1 MEGMWHDFRFAARAL
16 ARNPGIT
23 IIAILTL
30 ALGVGANTSIF
41 SVVNA
46 VLLRPLPYP
55 DADRLVQVW
64 ETNREQGG
72 TSTIAPANY
81 LDLRADNRTLAE
93 IAVFGYESFILVG
106 DGEPQRIVGAEV
118 TPGFFRVMREDA
130 AVGRHF
136 GSDDDGGPASLVL
149 SDGFWHSRFAADPGV
164 VGRTLV
170 LSGRPYTVTGVMP
183 PGFAFPR
190 VDVWATMAEDLASV
204 HRGRHY
210 LYGVARLADG
220 ASLAQAN
227 ADVDAI
233 AERLE
238 ADYPDTNRDV
248 RVKLV
253 PLRDQ
258 VTGDART
265 PLIAL
270 LVAVGFV
277 LLIACV
283 NVVNLLLT
291 RASGRKRE
299 VAVRRALGASTGRL
313 ARQFLTEGLLLAA
326 CGGGGG
332 LLLGVWGVDLL
343 MLVTGSRLPRA
354 AEVRMDGAVFLF
366 AFAILAVVA
375 LGIGGA
381 QAFALARSGEA
392 GELRE
397 RGTTGSARRA
407 RVRAGLAVT
416 QLALALPLLAGVA
429 LLLRTLVALE
439 RVPTGF
445 SPDDVLTMNV
455 SLPAS
460 KYPDAE
466 RQRLFVSGALEGVSA
481 IPGVVAAG
489 MTSDLPFAGS
499 RSTST
504 FTIAGRPDP
513 EGAGPSADSRQ
524 VSPGYFEAMGIPIVR
539 GRGIETRDDDRAA
552 RVVVINQALADRWF
566 PGEEPIGQRLRIGG
580 PEGTAEHEIVG
591 IVENVHHDD
600 LRAAPEPEYYTSMLQ
615 HPLTRLFLAVRARAD
630 APALTDAVRRAIR
643 NVDPDQP
650 AWSVETMQARLS
662 DAIAPERSTLLLLA
676 IFAAV
681 AVTLAIVGLYGVI
694 AFGVA
699 QRVREMGIRMA
710 LGAVAGDIAR
720 LVLRQAAIIV
730 GIGVAAGLAATLA
743 LGRLMRS
750 MLFEVAPT
758 DPATLVAVT
767 SVIAVVAVAACLRP
781 AWRAT
786 RVDPASTMRVE

>member
-1 MEGMWHDFRFAARAL
+1 MWHDIRFAARAL
-16 ARNPGIT
+16 VRNPGIT
-23 IIAILTL
+23 IVAILTL
-30 ALGVGANTSIF
+30 ALGIGANTSIF

-64 ETNREQGG
+64 ETDRVDGG
-72 TSTIAPANY
+72 SSTISPANY
-81 LDLRADNRTLAE
+81 LDLRADNRTLDA
-93 IAVFGYESFILVG
+93 IAVYGYESFIVVG
-106 DGEPQRIVGAEV
+106 DGDPQRVVGAEV
-118 TPGFFRVMREDA
+118 TPAFFDVLGTDA
-130 AVGRHF
+130 AIGRHF
-136 GSDDDGGPASLVL
+136 GSDDDRGPASVVL
-149 SDGFWHSRFAADPGV
+149 SDAFWHSRFAADPGV

-170 LSGRPYTVTGVMP
+170 LSGRTYTVTGVMP

-190 VDVWATMAEDLASV
+190 VNVWATMQDDLTTV
-204 HRGRHY
+204 HRGRHF
-210 LYGVARLADG
+210 LYGIARLADG
-220 ASLAQAN
+220 ATLAQAS
-227 ADVDAI
+227 ADIDAI

-238 ADYPDTNRDV
+238 TDYPDTNRDV

-253 PLRDQ
+253 PLRDE

-299 VAVRRALGASTGRL
+299 VAVRRALGANTGRL

-326 CGGGGG
+326 CGGAAG
-332 LLLGVWGVDLL
+332 LLLGVWGIDLL

-354 AEVRMDGAVFLF
+354 SEIRMDGAVFLF
-366 AFAILAVVA
+366 AFVILTVVA
-375 LGIGGA
+375 LGIGAA
-381 QAFALARSGEA
+381 QALALARSGEA
-392 GELRE
+392 GELRD
-397 RGTTGSARRA
+397 RGTTGTARRA
-407 RVRAGLAVT
+407 RVRAGLAIT

-429 LLLRTLVALE
+429 LLLQTLVALE

-445 SPDDVLTMNV
+445 TPDDVLTMNV

-466 RQRLFVSGALEGVSA
+466 RQRLFVARATEGVSA
-481 IPGVVAAG
+481 VPGVVAAG

-504 FTIAGRPDP
+504 FSIVGRPDP
-513 EGAGPSADSRQ
+513 DGPGPSADSRQ
-524 VSPGYFEAMGIPIVR
+524 VSPGYFEAMGLPVIR
-539 GRGIETRDDDRAA
+539 GRGIEARDDERGG
-552 RVVVINQALADRWF
+552 RVVVVNRTLADRWF
-566 PGEEPIGQRLRIGG
+566 AGEEAIGQRLRIGG

-591 IVENVHHDD
+591 IVADVRHDD
-600 LRAAPEPEYYTSMLQ
+600 LRATPEPEFYTSILQ

-630 APALTDAVRRAIR
+630 APALADAVRAAIR
-643 NVDPDQP
+643 TVDPDQP
-650 AWSVETMQARLS
+650 AWSILTMRNRLE
-662 DAIAPERSTLLLLA
+662 AAVAPERSTLLLLA

-681 AVTLAIVGLYGVI
+681 AFTLAIVGLYGVI
-694 AFGVA
+694 AYGVA

-710 LGAVAGDIAR
+710 LGAVTGDIAR
-720 LVLRQAAIIV
+720 LVLRQAASIV
-730 GIGVAAGLAATLA
+730 GIGVVTGLAATLA
-743 LGRLMRS
+743 LGQLMRS
-750 MLFEVAPT
+750 MLFGIAPT
-758 DPATLVAVT
+758 DPATLAAVT
-767 SVIAVVAVAACLRP
+767 GVIAIVAVAACLRP

-786 RVDPASTMRVE
+786 RVDPAGTMRVDG